1 VKKYIHPQKKPL
13 SSTSQSFPKANNLI
27 LSDAPA
33 CCLFLLHANHYYC
46 TLCVSSSQCPL
57 SIDTFIRCSLI
68 IVFCRTSTYTQ
79 TITTTLKR
87 AAAVEGE
94 NAARGAGMVPAYA
107 TYCKNAVAY
116 SSACVCIGIAAAT
129 VTSMPTVTAYAPDI
143 TVSVCPKAGETN
155 CGGTCYDLGTCTTS
169 CGFCGNAV
177 VSPCSDAC
185 DISAN
190 TEHPVFSRRNLE
202 SWYR

>member
-1 VKKYIHPQKKPL
+1 MKKYIHPQKKPL

-87 AAAVEGE
+87 AGSCRRRKRCSRSRHGPSIRNLLQERRSIQQRLCMYRHSSRDCHFDA
-94 NAARGAGMVPAYA
+94 NS
-107 TYCKNAVAY
+107 Y
-116 SSACVCIGIAAAT
+116 SLCSRHHCIGL
-129 VTSMPTVTAYAPDI
+129 SK
-143 TVSVCPKAGETN
+143 SW
-155 CGGTCYDLGTCTTS
+155 
-169 CGFCGNAV
+169 
-177 VSPCSDAC
+177 
-185 DISAN
+185 
-190 TEHPVFSRRNLE
+190 RNQL
-202 SWYR
+202 WRNML